1 MHLALTDLYRA
12 RWTHT
17 IHEEWIRAVLENR
30 ADLARAQLERTRDLM
45 NAHARN
51 ALVENYEDLIPALT
65 LPDPNDRHVLAAAI
79 RGRADVIV
87 TYNTR
92 DFPPKHSPPSE
103 LNRST
108 QMRSSLT
115 CWISPRGS
123 CSRR

>member
-51 ALVENYEDLIPALT
+51 ALVENYEDLIPA
-65 LPDPNDRHVLAAAI
+65 HVLAAAI